1 MSAAYVTIIWM
12 KETQRQ
18 PSSVEEQEQA
28 RELARLSDVETPL
41 EPPDL
46 ETLMEWEAEGGCEAA
61 CPHSCWVEPDG
72 RCPHG
77 HPSWLLKLGMI

>member
-1 MSAAYVTIIWM
+1 M

-18 PSSVEEQEQA
+18 PSSAEDQEQA
-28 RELARLSDVETPL
+28 RELDWPNDVETPL

-72 RCPHG
+72 TCTHG